1 MKIGSCGTECRQGR
15 EGLGLAVG
23 GLGGWVSRL
32 AIVAWS
38 KLSTQFQLVRTDP
51 QNEGEN
57 DLVTATIM
65 YFSVDSSWKIIWE
78 KLSCSE
84 NRKPLSFFSKLT
96 YLQRSRLKASTIN
109 LFSLTMAQP
118 MHLSAGT
125 NIVATWTPECGHK
138 NIKIQKTEII
148 PRHLETPEFFLTS
161 QRFACYFSL

>member
-15 EGLGLAVG
+15 EGLGLAVR

-38 KLSTQFQLVRTDP
+38 ELSTQFQLVRTDP

-57 DLVTATIM
+57 DLMTATIM

-78 KLSCSE
+78 KLSCRE
-84 NRKPLSFFSKLT
+84 NRKPLSFFSKLI

-109 LFSLTMAQP
+109 PFNLTMAQHMRLCRGLP
-118 MHLSAGT
+118 FSGNENCYQTGHLRVVARILKSRRLKSFH
-125 NIVATWTPECGHK
+125 ATW
-138 NIKIQKTEII
+138 
-148 PRHLETPEFFLTS
+148 RHPSFF
-161 QRFACYFSL
+161 